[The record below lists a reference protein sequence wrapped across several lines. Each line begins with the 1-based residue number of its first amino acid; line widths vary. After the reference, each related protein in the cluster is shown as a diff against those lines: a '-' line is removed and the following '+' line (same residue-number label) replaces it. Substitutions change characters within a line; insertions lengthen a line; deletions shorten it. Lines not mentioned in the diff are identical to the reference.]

1 MKSGAKAERDALREE
16 MLAAGCSHNLI
27 AQEMRHRWG
36 FRPREAHR
44 HAMGLSQDQ
53 VAARFTEAAGKT
65 AGAATGPHP
74 PMIGTRIG
82 EYERWPHGGRRPSTY
97 VLTILA
103 AICGTTVD
111 RLLDYDD
118 YRNLPDQERAVLT
131 ALLAGTDAPMHVPPS
146 PGMTTQPALGTP
158 VALAMPSPPLPG
170 GRPAV
175 TPGPEAA
182 PPPAVPP
189 CLPPPPPDFGGVVM
203 AVPLDTR
210 WVTAATALTPAAAL
224 VAAGLEPAPG
234 SGSGARRR
242 RRDQLLEQEPAPD
255 EEKIVMTAAH
265 QSAEFGE
272 WAEATNVGPT
282 TLAQIDEDSR
292 RIAQTYI
299 RVAPLPLM
307 LEAIRLRNR
316 VFTLLEG
323 RQHPTQAR
331 HLYLAAG
338 RICGLLAW
346 MAGDVGRHREADTQA
361 RTGWLCAELADHDGL
376 RAWIRATQSK
386 LAYWDGNPL
395 DAARLAE
402 AGLRYPATDSAR
414 VLLASQSA
422 RAWARLGQTD
432 AAHAALA
439 QAEEERAAMSTE
451 DELGGLYGFPES
463 QQYYFAG
470 SAYLWLRE
478 YVHALAAAD
487 TATRKF
493 AGGPPEERSYASEM
507 LATIDAAT
515 AHLHNDELDGAAERL
530 AVVLALPQQ
539 QRLATCTRRRVETH
553 ATLCE
558 DRYARSPVA
567 KQLRGQIDE
576 WRRTGLAHYNSR

>member
-1 MKSGAKAERDALREE
+1 LSRIMKSGAKAERDALREE
-16 MLAAGCSHNLI
+16 MLAAGCSYNLI
-27 AQEMRHRWG
+27 AQEMHHRWG
-36 FRPREAHR
+36 FRSREAHR

-53 VAARFTEAAGKT
+53 VAARFTDAASRT

-103 AICGTTVD
+103 AIYGTTVD

-118 YRNLPDQERAVLT
+118 YRNLPDQERAVLNV
-131 ALLAGTDAPMHVPPS
+131 LLTGTDAAPS

-158 VALAMPSPPLPG
+158 VARAVPSPPPPG
-170 GRPAV
+170 GRPAFA
-175 TPGPEAA
+175 TEPETAL
-182 PPPAVPP
+182 PPAVS
-189 CLPPPPPDFGGVVM
+189 LGHRTPDRTAGGLLM
-203 AVPLDTR
+203 AVPLDTG
-210 WVTAATALTPAAAL
+210 WVTAATALSPAAAL

-242 RRDQLLEQEPAPD
+242 GRDQLLEHCMSD

-282 TLAQIDEDSR
+282 TLEQIDEDTR

-331 HLYLAAG
+331 HLYVAAS

-346 MAGDVGRHREADTQA
+346 MSGDVGRQREAETQA

-402 AGLRYPATDSAR
+402 AGLRYPAADSAR
-414 VLLASQSA
+414 ILLASQAA
-422 RAWARLGQTD
+422 RAWARLGKTE

-439 QAEEERAAMSTE
+439 QAQEERAAKSAE
-451 DELGGLYGFPES
+451 DEVGGLYGFPES
-463 QQYYFAG
+463 QQHYFAG
-470 SAYLWLRE
+470 SAHLWLRE
-478 YVHALAAAD
+478 YAQALAAANQA
-487 TATRKF
+487 TAKF
-493 AGGPPEERSYASEM
+493 ASGPPEERSYASET
-507 LATIDAAT
+507 LATIDAVT
-515 AHLHNDELDGAAERL
+515 AHLHGDELDGAAERL
-530 AVVLALPQQ
+530 AAVLELPQQ
-539 QRLATCTRRRVETH
+539 QRLATCTRRMMDTY

-558 DRYARSPVA
+558 DRYARSPIA
-567 KQLRGQIDE
+567 KRLRGQIDE